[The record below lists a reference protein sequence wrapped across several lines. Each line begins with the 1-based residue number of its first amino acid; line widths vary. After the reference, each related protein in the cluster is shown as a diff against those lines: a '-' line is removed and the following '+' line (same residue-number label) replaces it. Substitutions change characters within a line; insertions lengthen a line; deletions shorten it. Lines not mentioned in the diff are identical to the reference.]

1 MEEIAR
7 VEEAIKNKG
16 RLLVLFSGGS
26 DSTLLAKLAYDVL
39 GENAV
44 AVTIDSPV
52 IPRSEV
58 KESRRLA
65 GMIGIEHN
73 IITLDELK
81 SEHLIKN
88 PPDRCYLCR
97 KLRDE
102 VVRKWADKRNFE
114 TIADGLHHSDMSD
127 YRPGLKAATEDG
139 IWHPFT
145 EFKVTK
151 ESIKQYSRALNLETW
166 HKPSMACLAS
176 RFAYGF
182 GLTRDRV
189 ERVEKAEEF
198 LRGLGFKEV
207 RVRYFPYD
215 LASVEVDDLKKACQK
230 KEEIVT
236 HLRALGFSFVSL
248 DLEGFKSGKLNRTIG
263 IINPD

>member
-1 MEEIAR
+1 
-7 VEEAIKNKG
+7 
-16 RLLVLFSGGS
+16 
-26 DSTLLAKLAYDVL
+26 
-39 GENAV
+39 
-44 AVTIDSPV
+44 
-52 IPRSEV
+52 
-58 KESRRLA
+58 
-65 GMIGIEHN
+65 
-73 IITLDELK
+73 
-81 SEHLIKN
+81 
-88 PPDRCYLCR
+88 
-97 KLRDE
+97 
-102 VVRKWADKRNFE
+102 
-114 TIADGLHHSDMSD
+114 MSD

-189 ERVEKAEEF
+189 ERVEKAEEY
-198 LRGLGFKEV
+198 LRGLGFI
-207 RVRYFPYD
+207 
-215 LASVEVDDLKKACQK
+215 EVDDLKKACQK